1 MSPHPHRLLIRL
13 ALLGAGLAL
22 ALALLGLLGLLS
34 APQPGHLALL
44 AWAGLASGVLL
55 LVAVGALAREVWTPG
70 LLLGLGG
77 LGLAAWVLD
86 GQAWALLIVA
96 WALGLLLLAWRGRR
110 AWQRNAVAWK
120 ELRARMRGARSFAIV
135 GLFLALLSAFTLV
148 FYLNGL
154 SQFNSGQVAETGQ
167 LGRTLFGG
175 VVAVQLALVLLIVP
189 SFTTGAITSERER
202 QTYDLLQTTLLS
214 PQAFLMGKMQA
225 ALGFTALLI
234 LSAVPVQSVALLFGG
249 VSQLE
254 VGLAALGLLAT
265 ALLLGAAGLLSSA
278 LTERTLMAS
287 ARVYGLALALLI
299 VGWLASSWLTQN
311 AYGSAIQGVATISD
325 DAGRERLLV
334 YGDML
339 LSGLHPFLTAL
350 NTQRS
355 LTSYGP
361 QLAFNTT
368 AASGGGALP
377 LLAGWVVLLMSY
389 LWLAAALLLLAMRW
403 LERQQ
408 HHESS

>member
-1 MSPHPHRLLIRL
+1 MVNPHRLLIRL

-22 ALALLGLLGLLS
+22 ALALLGLAGLLS
-34 APQPGHLALL
+34 APDPSQLALL
-44 AWAGLASGVLL
+44 AWGGLASGVLL
-55 LVAVGALAREVWTPG
+55 LVVVGALACEAWTPW
-70 LLLGLGG
+70 LIVGLGG
-77 LGLAAWVLD
+77 VGLAAWALD
-86 GQAWALLIVA
+86 GQAWGLLIVG
-96 WALGLLLLAWRGRR
+96 WGLALLALAWRERR

-120 ELRARMRGARSFAIV
+120 ELRARMRGARAFAIL
-135 GLFLALLSAFTLV
+135 GLFLGLLSAFTLV
-148 FYLNGL
+148 FYFNGL
-154 SQFNSGQVAETGQ
+154 AQFNSGQVAETGQ
-167 LGRTLFGG
+167 LGRSLFGA

-189 SFTTGAITSERER
+189 SFTAGAITSERER

-225 ALGFTALLI
+225 TLGFTSLLI

-278 LTERTLMAS
+278 LTERTLIAS
-287 ARVYGLALALLI
+287 ARVYGLALALLL
-299 VGWLASSWLTQN
+299 VGWAASAWLTQG
-311 AYGSAIQGVATISD
+311 AYGNAIQGVATISD

-350 NTQRS
+350 NTQRGLS
-355 LTSYGP
+355 SYGP
-361 QLAFNTT
+361 ELAFNAT

-377 LLAGWVVLLMSY
+377 LLAGWLLLLISY
-389 LWLAAALLLLAMRW
+389 LWVAAALLLLAMWW

-408 HHESS
+408 RSEAS